1 METFIIYACGP
12 TGHRTVY
19 GGSLQE
25 NSPQRDNRSRLNINW
40 ISKTSWDIPQ
50 WYSVTILLK
59 VTAVQLD
66 CLAAP
71 PCFQLLKY
79 VLFSFH
85 WHFSL
90 ILHWSIIWW
99 LSMARSPRD
108 QRKVI
113 KSSSFHEF
121 GIFGVDRLVLNYV
134 WKKCLHSLSIVFLL
148 TTFLVSLDKKVI
160 LVQIWRNV
168 HLS

>member
-79 VLFSFH
+79 VLFSFP

-90 ILHWSIIWW
+90 ILHWSIIRW
-99 LSMARSPRD
+99 LSMSQIPRD
-108 QRKVI
+108 QGKTSRDQD
-113 KSSSFHEF
+113 FEF
-121 GIFGVDRLVLNYV
+121 SGV
-134 WKKCLHSLSIVFLL
+134 
-148 TTFLVSLDKKVI
+148 
-160 LVQIWRNV
+160 RNV
-168 HLS
+168 RGWPTGFKLCMKEMSA

>member
-12 TGHRTVY
+12 SGHRTVY

-79 VLFSFH
+79 VLFSFP

-90 ILHWSIIWW
+90 ILQWSIIWW
-99 LSMARSPRD
+99 LSMAQSPRD
-108 QRKVI
+108 QGKTSRDQD
-113 KSSSFHEF
+113 FEF
-121 GIFGVDRLVLNYV
+121 SGVRDVRGWPTGFKLCM
-134 WKKCLHSLSIVFLL
+134 KEMSA
-148 TTFLVSLDKKVI
+148 
-160 LVQIWRNV
+160 
-168 HLS
+168 